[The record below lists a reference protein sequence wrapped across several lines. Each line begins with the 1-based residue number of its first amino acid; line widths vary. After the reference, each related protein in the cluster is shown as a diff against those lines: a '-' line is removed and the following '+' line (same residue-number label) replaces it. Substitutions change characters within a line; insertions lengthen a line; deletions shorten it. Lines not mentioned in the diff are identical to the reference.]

1 MRLVEV
7 EVPEKEVNFPTRR
20 FFCMK
25 RSVVVFVTL
34 GLMTGL
40 IGCGNSSREIS
51 DPTTTPTKTRT
62 APSQPIPTPK
72 IVPEETGSE
81 TETGSTEKFTWTY
94 GFRAFDDTISPTEAI
109 DLMAS
114 MPPFE
119 YDSEC
124 KKYYDRTKWEHPVRV
139 GNFINIRHN
148 ELNRESLVP
157 VTLDEN
163 RRKVIKGEW
172 QLVYTTGTTTNP
184 GALEAEHVIPL
195 ANANCIMYSMGLD
208 FNEEIKKKFYND
220 INLVLMVDKEE
231 NKDRGAASWA
241 ESPYDDDGW
250 FPPNPASHCGWI
262 SLQIQVRDE
271 YGLGITDKERLIAT
285 NVLEGCVQ

>member
-1 MRLVEV
+1 
-7 EVPEKEVNFPTRR
+7 
-20 FFCMK
+20 MK

-40 IGCGNSSREIS
+40 IGCGNSSTESS

-94 GFRAFDDTISPTEAI
+94 GFRAFDDTISPTEAM

-114 MPPFE
+114 MPSFE

-124 KKYYDRTKWEHPVRV
+124 KKYYDRTKWVHRV
-139 GNFINIRHN
+139 HAKNFTEDVAPGSTWIDTRHN
-148 ELNRESLVP
+148 ELYRESLVP

-184 GALEAEHVIPL
+184 GKLEAEHVIPL
-195 ANANCIMYSMGLD
+195 ANANCIIYSMGLD
-208 FNEEIKKKFYND
+208 FNEEIKKKFSND
-220 INLVLMVDKEE
+220 INLVLMVDKDE

-271 YGLGITDKERLIAT
+271 YGLGITDNERLIAT

>member
-184 GALEAEHVIPL
+184 KGLEAEHVIPL

-271 YGLGITDKERLIAT
+271 YGLGITLKERSIAT